1 MEWNTVFMVWLLIKH
16 ALQTWVHCGTL
27 VTPALT
33 FEYADREC
41 DGNTVVTVK
50 DFISLMVTMM
60 AADGQVRW
68 GYYGCVLVTSCL
80 VSFSVTVLI
89 VFVLIVFVFIVFNV
103 FIVFLVMSSFGPYVF
118 VSSHVLSDLWSIK
131 PFKQLRVRSLWPPA
145 TVTNILPARGHPA
158 RD

>member
-33 FEYADREC
+33 FEYPDREG

-50 DFISLMVTMM
+50 DLISLMVTMM
-60 AADGQVRW
+60 ATDGQVRW

-80 VSFSVTVLI
+80 VSFSVTVLN
-89 VFVLIVFVFIVFNV
+89 VFTVFNV
-103 FIVFLVMSSFGPYVF
+103 FVMFVVFLVMSSFGPYVF

-145 TVTNILPARGHPA
+145 TMTNIPA